1 MRLKIFIPN
10 DIDYYFDKKKL
21 FLLVRPFYEKS
32 GWTQNGETFS
42 RWGLDSET
50 IQLVSELSDAE
61 IFLIPYPIN
70 YYFENQLKS
79 HLSKYNRLCEKYN
92 LKGFGYIA
100 GDFGVIYPD
109 YPKIT
114 YYRMGGFASKLSKN
128 NRGFPAALSDQQ
140 KNIYGTKEVSIR
152 SKKLRPT
159 VGFCGHATSSKIVLI
174 YQTIKFI
181 LENIRRFLRK
191 PNRKDYEPIFP
202 SAYMREKILKTIENN
217 DFVNSQFIYRKKY
230 RGGAKNSEDM
240 RVTTL
245 EYYENIK
252 NSDYVICLRGTGN
265 FSIRLY
271 ETLMMGR
278 IPIFINTDCLLP
290 FNNYI
295 NWKDHVVWIEWED
308 RHSIFDI
315 IKDFHE
321 KISEHQFKKMQ
332 MTNRKLWLE
341 ILQPKWILANLSK
354 D

>member
-1 MRLKIFIPN
+1 MRLKIFIPS
-10 DIDYYFDKKKL
+10 DIDVYLDKKKI
-21 FLLVRPFYEKS
+21 FLLVRPFYAKN
-32 GWTQNGETFS
+32 GWTQYGETFS
-42 RWGLDSET
+42 KWGLDSDN
-50 IQLVSELSDAE
+50 IQLVSEVSDAE

-79 HLSKYNRLCEKYN
+79 HLNKYNGLCEKYD

-109 YPKIT
+109 YSKIT
-114 YYRMGGFASKLSKN
+114 YYRMGGFASKLSKL

-152 SKKLRPT
+152 SKKVRPT

-174 YQTIKFI
+174 YQTIKCV
-181 LENIRRFLRK
+181 LENSRRFLHK

-202 SAYMREKILKTIENN
+202 SAYMREKILNTIENN

-230 RGGAKNSEDM
+230 RAGAKNSEDM

-245 EYYENIK
+245 DYYENIK
-252 NSDYVICLRGTGN
+252 NSDYVLCLRGTGN

-295 NWKDHVVWIEWED
+295 DWKDHVVWVEWED
-308 RHSIFDI
+308 RHGIVDI

-321 KISEHQFKKMQ
+321 KISEHQFKKIQ
-332 MTNRKLWLE
+332 IRNRKLWLE
-341 ILQPKWILANLSK
+341 ILQPKWILTNLSK